1 MLKFSKDMDRTKSI
15 FRTIR
20 RMTVGAAFLLGLVV
34 AAVPAARAQEIDRWV
49 GEETRFRFVPDVL
62 QEEEGHAG
70 EVQGYFYKTPGFPL
84 WLMTDMG
91 GPLWVDKEHFSVNSS
106 EKDQDGV
113 WLLDLS
119 CVDSVNGFFN
129 LGFAIDSR
137 DGKAV
142 LKLATPTE
150 GDIALYQ
157 GKVEPYEA
165 SDRDDF
171 RNEKESQEAL
181 EMVMR
186 LDTLVPA
193 MNFQVKL
200 NSELY
205 GPKSEVNVSPKLVR
219 LWDPRRFESPDYE
232 VICCEKHDG
241 MWYVRLKVGEAT
253 PVSEEIYLDLLI
265 DSWTGKVNYRRGMA
279 DRLRLNWRAMV
290 DGRVTGTAQ
299 ILPEKGRRKAR

>member
-1 MLKFSKDMDRTKSI
+1 
-15 FRTIR
+15 
-20 RMTVGAAFLLGLVV
+20 
-34 AAVPAARAQEIDRWV
+34 
-49 GEETRFRFVPDVL
+49 
-62 QEEEGHAG
+62 
-70 EVQGYFYKTPGFPL
+70 
-84 WLMTDMG
+84 
-91 GPLWVDKEHFSVNSS
+91 
-106 EKDQDGV
+106 
-113 WLLDLS
+113 
-119 CVDSVNGFFN
+119 
-129 LGFAIDSR
+129 
-137 DGKAV
+137 
-142 LKLATPTE
+142 
-150 GDIALYQ
+150 
-157 GKVEPYEA
+157 
-165 SDRDDF
+165 
-171 RNEKESQEAL
+171 
-181 EMVMR
+181 MVMR